1 MSAAPEVLTGFPTVI
16 ALPVQWGDQ
25 DAFLHVNNT
34 VYLRWCESARIAY
47 LDQIGLSELMER
59 EQIGPILAAISCNY
73 RRPVTYPDTVRCG
86 ARITRLG
93 RSSLT
98 MEHLIYSEVQ
108 QAVAADAQ
116 STLVVFDYRGQ
127 TSRPIPDD
135 VRQAIE
141 KMEGR
146 SLS

>member
-1 MSAAPEVLTGFPTVI
+1 MSAAPEPLAGFPTVI
-16 ALPVQWGDQ
+16 VLPVQWGDQ
-25 DAFLHVNNT
+25 DAFQHVNNT

-59 EQIGPILAAISCNY
+59 EQVGPILAAITCNY
-73 RRPVTYPDTVRCG
+73 RRPVTHPDTIRCG

-98 MEHLIYSEVQ
+98 MEHVIYSEAQ
-108 QAVAADAQ
+108 QAAAADAQ
-116 STLVVFDYRGQ
+116 STLVVFDYKGQ
-127 TSRPIPDD
+127 ASRPIPDD
-135 VRQAIE
+135 IRRAIE
-141 KMEGR
+141 QIEGR

>member
-1 MSAAPEVLTGFPTVI
+1 MSAAPDVLTGFSTVI
-16 ALPVQWGDQ
+16 VLPVQWGDQ

-47 LDQIGLSELMER
+47 LERIGLSAMMER
-59 EQIGPILAAISCNY
+59 EQVGPILAAISCNY

-98 MEHLIYSEVQ
+98 MEHVVYSEAQ

-116 STLVVFDYRGQ
+116 STLVVFDYKSQ
-127 TSRPIPDD
+127 ASRPIPDEI
-135 VRQAIE
+135 RQAIE
-141 KMEGR
+141 RTEGR

>member
-1 MSAAPEVLTGFPTVI
+1 MSAAPEPLAGFPTVI
-16 ALPVQWGDQ
+16 VLPVQWGDQ
-25 DAFLHVNNT
+25 DAFQHVNNT

-59 EQIGPILAAISCNY
+59 EQVGPILAAITCNY
-73 RRPVTYPDTVRCG
+73 RRPVTHPDTIRCG

-98 MEHLIYSEVQ
+98 MEHVIYSEAQ
-108 QAVAADAQ
+108 EAAAADAQ
-116 STLVVFDYRGQ
+116 STLVVFDYKGQ
-127 TSRPIPDD
+127 ASRPIPDD
-135 VRQAIE
+135 IRRAIE
-141 KMEGR
+141 QIEGR